1 MLAELFKAIVA
12 HCTDQTKVAPVVI
25 PCASSKREIAVYNPA
40 TKEIDIVQRE
50 RANARHELLTIE
62 ALITFV
68 QSQSFKR
75 TYVWVGNDRVT
86 VELNQHSEA
95 DILTHNLKPTPLFEQ
110 LQALAEYS
118 GLTQAEAVKLLRV
131 WLRQFDTGAAALAA
145 VRSLK
150 LTRGESI
157 ESDLSHDTARI
168 GKSILQSAAGGA
180 KLPEFIDVKTA
191 VFETNND
198 ENAVNIRVWVS
209 IDFESA
215 RIVFEPDA
223 QDMQNAID
231 NARFWLVEELRGE
244 FKDSEGCG
252 VTVLEGVYRVEP
264 S

>member
-12 HCTDQTKVAPVVI
+12 HCTDQSKIAPVVI

-40 TKEIDIVQRE
+40 TKEINIVHRE

-68 QSQSFKR
+68 QSQSFKKP
-75 TYVWVGNDRVT
+75 YVWVGNDRVT

-95 DILTHNLKPTPLFEQ
+95 DILTHNLKPKPLFEQ
-110 LQALAEYS
+110 LQALAEDS
-118 GLTQAEAVKLLRV
+118 ALTQAEAIKLLRV
-131 WLRQFDTGAAALAA
+131 WLRHFDTGAAALAA

-150 LTRGESI
+150 LTRGETL

-180 KLPEFIDVKTA
+180 KLPEFIDVQTS
-191 VFETNND
+191 VFETKNNS
-198 ENAVNIRVWVS
+198 ENAVTIRVWIS

-223 QDMQNAID
+223 QHMQNAID
-231 NARFWLVEELRGE
+231 HARFRLVEELRGE
-244 FKDSEGCG
+244 FDESA

>member
-1 MLAELFKAIVA
+1 MLAELFKAVVA
-12 HCTDQTKVAPVVI
+12 HCTDQTKVVPVVI

-40 TKEIDIVQRE
+40 TKEIETVHRE

-68 QSQSFKR
+68 HSQSFKK

-110 LQALAEYS
+110 LQALAEDS
-118 GLTQAEAVKLLRV
+118 ALTQAEAIKVLRV
-131 WLRQFDTGAAALAA
+131 WLREFDNGAAALTA

-157 ESDLSHDTARI
+157 ESDLTHDTARI

-180 KLPEFIDVKTA
+180 KLPEFIDVQTPVFQTNSADA
-191 VFETNND
+191 VS
-198 ENAVNIRVWVS
+198 IRVWVS

-223 QDMQNAID
+223 QDMQRAID
-231 NARFWLVEELRGE
+231 AARLGLVEELRGE
-244 FKDSEGCG
+244 FDESA
-252 VTVLEGVYRVEP
+252 VTVLEGVYRAEP

>member
-1 MLAELFKAIVA
+1 MLAELFKSIVA
-12 HCTDQTKVAPVVI
+12 HCTDQTKVVPVVI

-40 TKEIDIVQRE
+40 TKEIETVHRE

-68 QSQSFKR
+68 HSQSFKK

-110 LQALAEYS
+110 LQALAEDS
-118 GLTQAEAVKLLRV
+118 ALTQAEAIKVLRV
-131 WLRQFDTGAAALAA
+131 WLREFDNGAAALAA

-157 ESDLSHDTARI
+157 ESDLTHDTARI

-180 KLPEFIDVKTA
+180 KLPEFIDVQTPVFQTNSADA
-191 VFETNND
+191 VS
-198 ENAVNIRVWVS
+198 IRVWVS

-223 QDMQNAID
+223 QDMQRAID
-231 NARFWLVEELRGE
+231 AARLGLVEELRGE
-244 FKDSEGCG
+244 FDESA